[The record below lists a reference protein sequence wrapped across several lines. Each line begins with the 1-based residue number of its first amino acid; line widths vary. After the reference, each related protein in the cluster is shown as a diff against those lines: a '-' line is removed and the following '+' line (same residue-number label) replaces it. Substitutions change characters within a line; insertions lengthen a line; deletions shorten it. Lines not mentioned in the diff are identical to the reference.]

1 MDAVVCNY
9 NKFGYCKFKENCRR
23 LHNDVVCQEANC
35 EVKSCFSRHPR
46 SCKFYSQFNHCKFGV
61 NCRYLHANY
70 EMIKRIDED
79 IAAIKS
85 KALDFEKIIAE
96 KDKQIKSLDEKIMK
110 LPQHP
115 SRINQS
121 TLFVLIS

>member
-1 MDAVVCNY
+1 
-9 NKFGYCKFKENCRR
+9 
-23 LHNDVVCQEANC
+23 
-35 EVKSCFSRHPR
+35 
-46 SCKFYSQFNHCKFGV
+46 
-61 NCRYLHANY
+61 
-70 EMIKRIDED
+70 MIKRIDED